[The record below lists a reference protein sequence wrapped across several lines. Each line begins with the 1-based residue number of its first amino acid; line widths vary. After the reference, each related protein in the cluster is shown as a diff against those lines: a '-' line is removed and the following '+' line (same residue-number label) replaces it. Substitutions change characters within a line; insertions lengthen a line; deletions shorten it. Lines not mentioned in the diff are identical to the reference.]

1 MQATD
6 LIVDV
11 YEPEGGSD
19 ILISDFDAWTFFVLY
34 IAQVLLDGS
43 TLYFTIS
50 MRMRTSWIES
60 AKSDSP
66 THVEGGDPG

>member
-34 IAQVLLDGS
+34 IAQVSANYAAPPSS
-43 TLYFTIS
+43 TGT
-50 MRMRTSWIES
+50 
-60 AKSDSP
+60 
-66 THVEGGDPG
+66 